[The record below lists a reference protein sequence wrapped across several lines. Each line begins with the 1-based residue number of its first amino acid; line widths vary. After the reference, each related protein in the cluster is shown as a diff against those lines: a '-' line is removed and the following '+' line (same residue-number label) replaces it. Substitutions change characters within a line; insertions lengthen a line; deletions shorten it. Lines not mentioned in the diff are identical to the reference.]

1 MSKLKSDVTRMRC
14 HIALVLAAAAPTLG
28 GHLNVFTGR
37 TRGVPPPMVQ
47 LGRGGKL
54 DITTGQAT
62 LDTLTPPPSLCTS
75 KSNGWEFLMQDGFTF
90 FSSFYTNVTQFFVA
104 REQCPAD
111 AKKSHVAVLQSYGIM
126 GLRGLAPNDKVK
138 DYQLRRLSLLDP
150 VLNCPDSEMNCTETD
165 AIAHM
170 MWDGT
175 CNLILSVH
183 GGNATHS
190 VLTRHEVSEY
200 DGQIRPEPPVVYER
214 ALPGYRASAPWLAGL
229 STGDDWGD
237 DFDVWG
243 AFRQVHK
250 GTQPAANV
258 SAQELNC
265 PECVEHM
272 LEDWEDAG
280 VPVQRPVQR
289 LVQRP
294 GQRLLEDWEDAGAAA
309 RAAAVPGQRPGQ
321 RLVGRNSL
329 AGNVITNVSASG
341 VGLVSALA
349 FLPPNYTEIQAGG
362 RGVFFGLGVCCPS
375 VGSSPDCDAGP
386 SCDAHDSA
394 LTLLAYRVGDAAGL
408 QTQLVLEGS
417 HQQDLQARRLGVAID
432 RSTLYPTVDPARL
445 TVWVNGRLRTF
456 QIDQQGAE
464 GSFQGLTPLFDVPEP
479 DLEDGE
485 APMAWGYVRSF
496 DAAVRRSARTP

>member
-1 MSKLKSDVTRMRC
+1 MRC
-14 HIALVLAAAAPTLG
+14 VIALVLAAAAPTLG
-28 GHLNVFTGR
+28 GQLNVFTGR

-54 DITTGQAT
+54 DITTGQAS
-62 LDTLTPPPSLCTS
+62 LDTLTPPPSLCTTGQ
-75 KSNGWEFLMQDGFTF
+75 SNGWEFLMQDGSTF
-90 FSSFYTNVTQFFVA
+90 FSSFYTNATQFFVA

-111 AKKSHVAVLQSYGIM
+111 AKKAHVAVLQSYGII
-126 GLRGLAPNDKVK
+126 GLKGVAPIDKVK
-138 DYQLRRLSLLDP
+138 DYQLRRLALLDP

-258 SAQELNC
+258 SARELNC
-265 PECVEHM
+265 PECVEH
-272 LEDWEDAG
+272 
-280 VPVQRPVQR
+280 
-289 LVQRP
+289 
-294 GQRLLEDWEDAGAAA
+294 LLEDWEDAGDWEDAQEDAQEDA
-309 RAAAVPGQRPGQ
+309 GAAAVPVQRPGQRPGQ
-321 RLVGRNSL
+321 RLVGRSSL
-329 AGNVITNVSASG
+329 AGNVVSNVSASS
-341 VGLVSALA
+341 VGLASALA

-362 RGVFFGLGVCCPS
+362 RGVFFGLGVCCPA
-375 VGSSPDCDAGP
+375 VGSLPDCDASP
-386 SCDAHDSA
+386 RCDAHGSA
-394 LTLLAYRVGDAAGL
+394 LTLVAYRVGDPMGL

-417 HQQDLQARRLGVAID
+417 HQQDLQSRRLGVAID
-432 RSTLYPTVDPARL
+432 RATRYPTVDPARL
-445 TVWVNGRLRTF
+445 TVWVSGRLRTF
-456 QIDQQGAE
+456 QIEQQGAE

-496 DAAVRRSARTP
+496 DAAVRMGARAP